1 MRASEFYAFIVQL
14 CEASGAVA
22 RRYFLQD
29 DIGLEIKANQTPV
42 TLADREAEALLREMI
57 GKRYPSH
64 GIIGEE
70 LGSENEDAEFVWT
83 LDPID
88 GTLSFVAGI
97 PLFGTLISLLKE
109 GEPILGA
116 IHQPILNQLC
126 IGDGTVT
133 ELNESTVRM
142 RNCNSLPEAVILT
155 TDVVNVE
162 RYQDKSTF
170 DALLSKAALFR
181 TWGDCYGY
189 LLLASAR
196 ADVMLDP
203 IMNPWDLL
211 PLIPI
216 IRGAGGS
223 ITTWDGGD
231 PIKGSS
237 CIATAGGLHDEIIQ
251 VLRPK

>member
-1 MRASEFYAFIVQL
+1 MRESEFYAFIVQL

-203 IMNPWDLL
+203 IMNSWDLL